1 MGWREA
7 RAANDGFTWSEQYR
21 HECEVRMVAAMMPRE
36 RRLAYLDGVQKVR
49 GQAARD
55 RLERDL
61 VDLLRGVA

>member
-1 MGWREA
+1 
-7 RAANDGFTWSEQYR
+7 
-21 HECEVRMVAAMMPRE
+21 MVAAMMPRE

-61 VDLLRGVA
+61 VDLLRGAD